1 MSVPEQG
8 PWWRGL
14 LPRRRKGPPSEIRL
28 PDGSAVPSSFAA
40 AVLGQRE
47 RAGTEA
53 RRRGEASLQPPPGRL
68 GRAALGAGL
77 RPSVDTIGP
86 RAEALLRVWVDKVDR
101 ELPEVVA
108 ALDSGDRA
116 ALLLR
121 GWITPPTFPTAR
133 RLKGPGGSVV
143 SFRPLRRTGP
153 QGVATPEGAGAGTA
167 LVAASVTGS
176 VVPRLRP
183 SPTVA
188 ADGLLVPVGLTE
200 EGCLYL
206 P

>member
-40 AVLGQRE
+40 AVLVQRE

-53 RRRGEASLQPPPGRL
+53 RRRGEAAPQPAA
-68 GRAALGAGL
+68 GRAGKGAPGA
-77 RPSVDTIGP
+77 GP
-86 RAEALLRVWVDKVDR
+86 RAPRATIGSRGGALPRGGVGKVDR

-116 ALLLR
+116 AFLLR
-121 GWITPPTFPTAR
+121 GW
-133 RLKGPGGSVV
+133 
-143 SFRPLRRTGP
+143 
-153 QGVATPEGAGAGTA
+153 
-167 LVAASVTGS
+167 
-176 VVPRLRP
+176 
-183 SPTVA
+183 
-188 ADGLLVPVGLTE
+188 
-200 EGCLYL
+200 
-206 P
+206 